1 MKFLINYIRAKR
13 GMLFGNGGA
22 FISKKYNE
30 VTAKKR
36 HKKLLD
42 EFK

>member
-1 MKFLINYIRAKR
+1 MFFRDKGVY
-13 GMLFGNGGA
+13 
-22 FISKKYNE
+22 ISKKHNE

-42 EFK
+42 EF